1 MAITKTITTD
11 KIEIVGDYKI
21 IQVRDK
27 TTVKE
32 DGTVIGESFAR
43 KSFNPGDLYGSDNLV
58 VRDLSA
64 ESSEIQA
71 IAADVWTQAVKDAWK
86 ANLIANKPAS

>member
-11 KIEIVGDYKI
+11 KIEIVGEYRI

-32 DGTVIGESFAR
+32 DGTVIGESFRR
-43 KSFNPGDLYGSDNLV
+43 KSFNPGELDGSDNLV

-64 ESSEIQA
+64 ESSEIQS
-71 IAADVWTQAVKDAWK
+71 IATDVWTTTVKDAWK
-86 ANLIANKPAS
+86 ANLIANK

>member
-1 MAITKTITTD
+1 MALTKSTVTD
-11 KIEIVGDYKI
+11 RIEVVGEYKI
-21 IQVRDK
+21 IQILEK
-27 TTVKE
+27 TIVKE
-32 DGTVIGESFAR
+32 DGVEISEGVKR
-43 KSFNPGDLYGSDNLV
+43 KSFNPGELDASDNLV

-86 ANLIANKPAS
+86 DNLIKNKSD

>member
-11 KIEIVGDYKI
+11 KIEIVGEYRI

-32 DGTVIGESFAR
+32 DGTVIGESFRR
-43 KSFNPGDLYGSDNLV
+43 KSFNPGELDGSDNLV

-64 ESSEIQA
+64 ESSEIQS
-71 IAADVWTQAVKDAWK
+71 IAADVWTTAVKDAWK
-86 ANLIANKPAS
+86 ANLIANK

>member
-11 KIEIVGDYKI
+11 KIEIVGEYKI

-32 DGTVIGESFAR
+32 DDKVIGSSFTR
-43 KSFNPGDLYGSDNLV
+43 KSFNPGELDGSDNLV

-64 ESSEIQA
+64 ESSEIQS
-71 IAADVWTQAVKDAWK
+71 IATDVWTQSVKDAWK
-86 ANLIANKPAS
+86 ANLIANKEVS

>member
-1 MAITKTITTD
+1 MALTKTTTTD
-11 KIEIVGDYKI
+11 KIEIVGEYKI

-27 TTVKE
+27 ITVKE
-32 DGTVIGESFAR
+32 DGTVIGESFTR
-43 KSFNPGDLYGSDNLV
+43 KSFNPGELDGSDNLV

-71 IAADVWTQAVKDAWK
+71 IAADVWTQSVKDSWK
-86 ANLIANKPAS
+86 AKLIANKV

>member
-11 KIEIVGDYKI
+11 KIEIVGEYRI

-32 DGTVIGESFAR
+32 DGTIIGSSFRR
-43 KSFNPGDLYGSDNLV
+43 KSFNPGELDASDNLV

-64 ESSEIQA
+64 ESSEIQS
-71 IAADVWTQAVKDAWK
+71 IAADVWTTAVKDAWK
-86 ANLIANKPAS
+86 ANLIANK